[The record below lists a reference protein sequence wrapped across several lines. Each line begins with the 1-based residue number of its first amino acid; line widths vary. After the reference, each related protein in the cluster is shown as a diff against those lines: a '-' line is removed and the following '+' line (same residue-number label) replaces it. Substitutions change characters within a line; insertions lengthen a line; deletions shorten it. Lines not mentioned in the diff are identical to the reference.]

1 MRFARILAFRFT
13 RETLLYA
20 TIGFVAVLIIL
31 LSQNILRRI
40 NQLTNL
46 GSSLEDFG
54 QILWTLLPMLTSY
67 AFPIALVLGTLL
79 ALQRMNSDGEILAMR
94 AHGIG
99 LGPLAL
105 PALMLAVLAALISAW
120 LILSVEHRA
129 RSELIASLAKNAT
142 KGGMIRPGQFTWV
155 GPRRV
160 FVDER
165 DRSGEL
171 SGVVIFDYSY
181 RQKLLR
187 IFAERGA
194 LEWKPE
200 ALEIN
205 LTLWNG
211 EVAIQPQDAPPTEDR
226 HIEFERLI
234 YTFDITNILGRDFSP
249 TRPRQMNLEQLR
261 TTQAKLESGEG
272 AKLDLHERNPVEY
285 ALEGQRRFAA
295 PLAPLWLI
303 MAAIPLGTNL
313 RARGKAW
320 GLLLCGVLI
329 GAYYL
334 LTLFAQMLAR
344 NLWLDAITATWIPAG
359 LFGGVGLFLLIRAWR
374 GHAP

>member
-1 MRFARILAFRFT
+1 MRFARILAFQFT

-40 NQLTNL
+40 NQLTNV

-99 LGPLAL
+99 LSPLAV
-105 PALMLAVLAALISAW
+105 PALTLAVAAALVSAW

-155 GPRRV
+155 GPRHV

-171 SGVVIFDYSY
+171 FGVVIFDYSY

-211 EVAIQPQDAPPTEDR
+211 EVAIQPQDAPPTEDQ

-261 TTQAKLESGEG
+261 ATQAKLESGEG
-272 AKLDLHERNPVEY
+272 AELDLHERNPIEY
-285 ALEGQRRFAA
+285 ALEAQRRFAA

-334 LTLFAQMLAR
+334 LTLFAQILAR

-374 GHAP
+374 GQAP